1 MEVKMNLRAKKQLAA
16 KTFGVGKERI
26 AFVNERIEEVKEA
39 ITKQDM
45 RNLQK
50 EGAIIIKEIKGRSK
64 NIKRKKKRGF
74 ARVRKNVNT
83 RKRDYVILT
92 RKLRKV
98 LSDKKKK
105 GEMEIKEIKEL
116 RKKIRNKMF
125 KSKAHLKEY
134 MGGIENENPKK
145 KKKRK

>member
-1 MEVKMNLRAKKQLAA
+1 MNLRSKKQLAA
-16 KTFGVGKERI
+16 NTLGVGKGRI
-26 AFVNERIEEVKEA
+26 VFVNERIEEIKEA

-50 EGAIIIKEIKGRSK
+50 DGAIIIREVKGRSK
-64 NIKRKKKRGF
+64 NVNKGKRRHVGK
-74 ARVRKNVNT
+74 VRRKVNT

-98 LSDKKKK
+98 IAEKKKK
-105 GEMEIKEIKEL
+105 GEMNIKEIKDIRE
-116 RKKIRNKMF
+116 KIRNKMF
-125 KSKAHLKEY
+125 RSKAHLKENI
-134 MGGIENENPKK
+134 GGFNDENTKK

>member
-1 MEVKMNLRAKKQLAA
+1 MNLRAKKRLAA
-16 KTFGVGKERI
+16 ETFGVGKSRI
-26 AFVNERIEEVKEA
+26 VFVNERLEEIKEA

-50 EGAIIIKEIKGRSK
+50 DKAIIIKEIRGRGK
-64 NIKRKKKRGF
+64 NIMKKKKNSFGN
-74 ARVRKNVNT
+74 VRRNVNT
-83 RKRDYVILT
+83 RKKDYVILT

-98 LSDKKKK
+98 LAEKKKK
-105 GEMEIKEIKEL
+105 GEMNIKEIKEI
-116 RKKIRNKMF
+116 RKKIRNKIF

-134 MGGIENENPKK
+134 LGGSRNENTKT

>member
-1 MEVKMNLRAKKQLAA
+1 MNLRAKKQLAA
-16 KTFGVGKERI
+16 NTFGVGKSRI
-26 AFVNERIEEVKEA
+26 AFVNERIEEIKEA

-50 EGAIIIKEIKGRSK
+50 DGAIIIKEIRGRSK
-64 NIKRKKKRGF
+64 NINKKKKNGMGNV
-74 ARVRKNVNT
+74 RVKVNT

-98 LSDKKKK
+98 LADKKKK
-105 GEMEIKEIKEL
+105 GEIDRKEIKEI

-125 KSKAHLKEY
+125 KSKVHLNEY
-134 MGGIENENPKK
+134 IGGFRNENTKK

>member
-1 MEVKMNLRAKKQLAA
+1 MNLRSKKQLAA
-16 KTFGVGKERI
+16 KTFEVGKARI
-26 AFVNERIEEVKEA
+26 VFVNERIEEIKEA

-50 EGAIIIKEIKGRSK
+50 DGAIIIKEVRGRSK
-64 NIKRKKKRGF
+64 NLKKVKKKGMGNVRKK
-74 ARVRKNVNT
+74 VNT

-98 LSDKKKK
+98 LADKKQK
-105 GEMEIKEIKEL
+105 GELNREEVKKI

-134 MGGIENENPKK
+134 LGGSENENTKK

>member
-1 MEVKMNLRAKKQLAA
+1 MEVRMNLRSKKQLAA
-16 KTFGVGKERI
+16 KTFGVGKSRI
-26 AFVNERIEEVKEA
+26 AFVNERMEEIKEA

-50 EGAIIIKEIKGRSK
+50 DGAIIIKEIRGRATNVNKG
-64 NIKRKKKRGF
+64 KRRGIGK
-74 ARVRKNVNT
+74 VRLKVNT

-98 LSDKKKK
+98 IAESKRNGSLKR
-105 GEMEIKEIKEL
+105 EEIKEI
-116 RKKIRNKMF
+116 RKKIRNKLF
-125 KSKAHLKEY
+125 KSKANLKEHL
-134 MGGIENENPKK
+134 GGFKNENTKT